1 MSWSLQ
7 NGSLDIATLQKLYY
21 AGTMRPI
28 ELVEAV
34 YERIAHCA
42 VPHIQALAA
51 LTETLQD
58 LPRVAG
64 SAA

>member
-1 MSWSLQ
+1 MGWSLQ
-7 NGSLDIATLQKLYY
+7 NGSLDFASLQKLYH
-21 AGTMRPI
+21 AGRLRPT